1 MIHLPLHLFGAAVAF
16 GWRNLTENQ
25 PNWLLF
31 GGLGLMMG
39 LSLLY
44 IGWCLHR
51 EHSQHRN

>member
-16 GWRNLTENQ
+16 VWRNLTENQ